1 MNLNQTDLIVSDVPK
16 ATQVL
21 ASLLNLAVDYA
32 DEHFAQFTL
41 GSHCL
46 MVSDHPLKP
55 ITSLHGGIIL
65 HIEVD
70 CVDKEVER
78 LKSSGFTI
86 NNGPVKTAWG
96 TYSVWVEGPE
106 DVMLDFYQFSE
117 D

>member
-55 ITSLHGGIIL
+55 IASLHGGIIL

-96 TYSVWVEGPE
+96 T
-106 DVMLDFYQFSE
+106 
-117 D
+117 

>member
-78 LKSSGFTI
+78 LKS
-86 NNGPVKTAWG
+86 
-96 TYSVWVEGPE
+96 
-106 DVMLDFYQFSE
+106 
-117 D
+117 

>member
-46 MVSDHPLKP
+46 MVSDHPLKSIP
-55 ITSLHGGIIL
+55 SLHGGIIL

-96 TYSVWVEGPE
+96 TYSIWVEGPE
-106 DVMLDFYQFSE
+106 GVMLDFYQFSE

>member
-1 MNLNQTDLIVSDVPK
+1 MNLNQTDLIVSEVPK
-16 ATQVL
+16 TSQTL
-21 ASLLNLAVDYA
+21 ASMLNLPVDYA

-46 MVSDHPLKP
+46 MVTDQPLKP
-55 ITSLHGGIIL
+55 IQSLQGGVVL

-70 CVDKEVER
+70 SVDKEAER
-78 LKSSGFTI
+78 LKSSGFPI
-86 NNGPVKTAWG
+86 SNGPVKTAWG

-106 DVMLDFYQFSE
+106 GITIDFYQFRK

>member
-1 MNLNQTDLIVSDVPK
+1 MNLNQTDLIVSDVPT

-21 ASLLNLAVDYA
+21 ASLLNLAADYA

-46 MVSDHPLKP
+46 MVSDHPLKSIP
-55 ITSLHGGIIL
+55 SLHGGIIL

-70 CVDKEVER
+70 CVDKEVEG

-106 DVMLDFYQFSE
+106 GVMLDFYQFSE